1 MGLTKEQKRAL
12 EFEVV
17 SDEARL
23 KLTRLLRSYCSEDHT
38 DGNIWVSRANRLVN
52 YAHQV
57 LGLPLFAL
65 EADDWGSYQLYEADW
80 HSGRLELIMRE
91 ADTPQ
96 LVEIL
101 CDYLVSDLL
110 KPSDVDAIL
119 EEDGASFSVANHRGL
134 FQLNIVPVD
143 KISEPEEDEH
153 PNIRLLVAR
162 MQSAVESGDDALVLG
177 TSASIFETLA
187 KIVMPERKY
196 QGKTLAAILADYR
209 AKTNLPSAV
218 VDYIDE
224 VYISRGREPLA
235 AHGSAKA
242 PAITH
247 EEAVTLCEL
256 TKAIVRI
263 ERELSPRQT
272 DSVVPSPQAV
282 APGPVAEP

>member
-38 DGNIWVSRANRLVN
+38 DGNVWVSRANRLVN

-96 LVEIL
+96 LVEII
-101 CDYLVSDLL
+101 CDYLENDLL
-110 KPSDVDAIL
+110 KPSEVDAIL
-119 EEDGASFSVANHRGL
+119 EDDGASFSVANHYGS

-143 KISEPEEDEH
+143 KIPEPEDDEH

-162 MQSAVESGDDALVLG
+162 MQTAVENGDDALVLA

-187 KIVMPERKY
+187 KIVMPHKKY
-196 QGKTLAAILADYR
+196 QGKTLADILKDYR
-209 AKTNLPSAV
+209 AQTKLPDTII
-218 VDYIDE
+218 DYIDQ

-242 PAITH
+242 PSITH
-247 EEAVTLCEL
+247 QVAVTLCEL

-272 DSVVPSPQAV
+272 EPVAPSQETG
-282 APGPVAEP
+282 APGPVPET